1 MMNGFMFNGVKFSI
15 KQIIYNIYI
24 MGVDWSDNI
33 TREMIANQF
42 MQIDNTKIVEELQEN
57 VIRLETK
64 VDKLNKDV
72 LNSNTG
78 NGIVAS
84 PLFATSPAD
93 DVVSSPVDDVVS
105 SPADDV
111 VSSPDDDVVSSPV
124 DDVVS
129 SPPYVVSSPPFASA
143 YPAAKQRRYSPTF
156 VSSPFMDSPVAR
168 STLVKYPTVTSH
180 PFETSPN
187 VAISESKTSANSI
200 NNNNSDKSKTSISN
214 SESPPWLNSEA
225 KKIELKRA
233 VEALKA
239 KAAATRQRTQ
249 KNRDTVT
256 AENKKT
262 NSTVSRLR
270 RKKGGHKN
278 KNTTRKNKHH
288 KKK

>member
-1 MMNGFMFNGVKFSI
+1 
-15 KQIIYNIYI
+15 

-57 VIRLETK
+57 VNRLETK
-64 VDKLNKDV
+64 VDKLNKAV

-84 PLFATSPAD
+84 PPFATSPAADDVVSSSPAD
-93 DVVSSPVDDVVS
+93 DVVSS

-111 VSSPDDDVVSSPV
+111 VSSPAA

-129 SPPYVVSSPPFASA
+129 SPPSVVSSPPFASA
-143 YPAAKQRRYSPTF
+143 YPAAKQRRYSPSF

-168 STLVKYPTVTSH
+168 SNLVKYPTVTSH
-180 PFETSPN
+180 PFETSPD
-187 VAISESKTSANSI
+187 VAISESKTTVNSI

-225 KKIELKRA
+225 KKIELKRQ

-239 KAAATRQRTQ
+239 NAAATRQRTQ
-249 KNRDTVT
+249 KQRDTVT

-270 RKKGGHKN
+270 RKKGGYKN

>member
-1 MMNGFMFNGVKFSI
+1 MNGFMFNGVKLSI
-15 KQIIYNIYI
+15 KQIIIYNIYI

-64 VDKLNKDV
+64 VDKLNKAV

-93 DVVSSPVDDVVS
+93 DVVASFADDVSSSADDVS

-111 VSSPDDDVVSSPV
+111 VSSPDDDVVSSP
-124 DDVVS
+124 
-129 SPPYVVSSPPFASA
+129 PFASV
-143 YPAAKQRRYSPTF
+143 YPAAKQRRYSPSF

-168 STLVKYPTVTSH
+168 STLVKYPTVTYH
-180 PFETSPN
+180 PFETSPD

-214 SESPPWLNSEA
+214 SEPPPWLNSEA